1 VEHTFFYNA
10 GRRGQNFP
18 TVVGARNHKQSL
30 FKGCCPELMKS
41 CFLNFFIA
49 QLFLSEPVVQKRIAK
64 QERES
69 ALRTVLSA
77 LAGFSF
83 EICSDS
89 QCTVLQLRLSVE

>member
-10 GRRGQNFP
+10 ARRGQNFP
-18 TVVGARNHKQSL
+18 TVDSVPEITS
-30 FKGCCPELMKS
+30 KGCCPELIKS

-49 QLFLSEPVVQKRIAK
+49 QLFLSEPVVQNRIAK
-64 QERES
+64 QEREREKTW
-69 ALRTVLSA
+69 RTVLSA

-89 QCTVLQLRLSVE
+89 QCTVLQPRLSVE